1 MEGSDSFGGSKSSYS
16 NKEVEQD
23 EGDEEEADK
32 ISFKSRNEGVS
43 TSNSSVEGNEMKAAS
58 TGSVRQYIR
67 SKMPRLRW
75 TPDLHLCFVHAVER
89 LGGQDNGNSMRNLLL
104 IVGIVL
110 ICAGATPKL
119 VLQMMNIKG
128 LSIAHVK
135 SHLQMYR
142 SKRSDEPNQGQQG
155 LFFEDGDH
163 QIYNLSQLP
172 VLQNFNQ
179 RSSCNLRYGDAS
191 WRGHDHQMYSPYKGG
206 TALNRFKH
214 GLYGSVSERLVIGRN
229 NHNSLNYDSSINIP
243 SLNVQA
249 TSRTHQF
256 LEGVKLFQVSRQEEG
271 RPSSMESHFIA
282 KLQERSGIDQ
292 KECLNTTSSADKNWR
307 TIQEMQ
313 KGSKR
318 KTLDSDCNLDLNLAL
333 KLSTKDDDGLQKC
346 VADGS
351 LSVSLSSSSSSKLG
365 RSMEGDGRRKHARM
379 ASTLDLTL

>member
-23 EGDEEEADK
+23 EGDEEEVDK

-43 TSNSSVEGNEMKAAS
+43 TSNSSVEENEKEAVS

-89 LGGQDNGNSMRNLLL
+89 LGGQDR
-104 IVGIVL
+104 
-110 ICAGATPKL
+110 ATPKL

-142 SKRSDEPNQGQQG
+142 SKRSDEPNQGEG
-155 LFFEDGDH
+155 LFFEGGDH

-256 LEGVKLFQVSRQEEG
+256 LEGVKLFQVSRQEES
-271 RPSSMESHFIA
+271 RPSSMESNFIA

>member
-1 MEGSDSFGGSKSSYS
+1 
-16 NKEVEQD
+16 
-23 EGDEEEADK
+23 
-32 ISFKSRNEGVS
+32 
-43 TSNSSVEGNEMKAAS
+43 
-58 TGSVRQYIR
+58 
-67 SKMPRLRW
+67 
-75 TPDLHLCFVHAVER
+75 
-89 LGGQDNGNSMRNLLL
+89 
-104 IVGIVL
+104 
-110 ICAGATPKL
+110 
-119 VLQMMNIKG
+119 
-128 LSIAHVK
+128 
-135 SHLQMYR
+135 
-142 SKRSDEPNQGQQG
+142 
-155 LFFEDGDH
+155 
-163 QIYNLSQLP
+163 
-172 VLQNFNQ
+172 
-179 RSSCNLRYGDAS
+179 
-191 WRGHDHQMYSPYKGG
+191 MYSPYKGG

-256 LEGVKLFQVSRQEEG
+256 PEGVKLFQVSRQEES

>member
-1 MEGSDSFGGSKSSYS
+1 MEGSDSFEGSKSSYS

-23 EGDEEEADK
+23 EGDEEEVDK

-43 TSNSSVEGNEMKAAS
+43 TSHSSVEENEKKAAS

-104 IVGIVL
+104 IMGIVL

-142 SKRSDEPNQGQQG
+142 SKRSDEHQG
-155 LFFEDGDH
+155 GDH

-172 VLQNFNQ
+172 VLKNFNQ

-249 TSRTHQF
+249 TSRTHDQS
-256 LEGVKLFQVSRQEEG
+256 LEGVKLFQVSRQEES
-271 RPSSMESHFIA
+271 RPSSMESNFIA

-318 KTLDSDCNLDLNLAL
+318 KTLDSDCSLDLNLSL

-351 LSVSLSSSSSSKLG
+351 LSLSLSSSSSSSSKLG
-365 RSMEGDGRRKHARM
+365 RSMEGDGSRRHARM
-379 ASTLDLTL
+379 ASTQDLTL

>member
-23 EGDEEEADK
+23 EGDEEEVDK

-43 TSNSSVEGNEMKAAS
+43 TSNSSVEENEKEAVS

-89 LGGQDNGNSMRNLLL
+89 LGGQDNGNSMSNLLL

-142 SKRSDEPNQGQQG
+142 SKRSDEPNQG
-155 LFFEDGDH
+155 GDH

-256 LEGVKLFQVSRQEEG
+256 LEGVKLFQVSRQEES
-271 RPSSMESHFIA
+271 RPSSMESNFIA

>member
-1 MEGSDSFGGSKSSYS
+1 MEGSDSFEGSKSSYS

-23 EGDEEEADK
+23 EGDEEEVDK

-43 TSNSSVEGNEMKAAS
+43 TSHSSVEENEKKAA
-58 TGSVRQYIR
+58 
-67 SKMPRLRW
+67 
-75 TPDLHLCFVHAVER
+75 
-89 LGGQDNGNSMRNLLL
+89 NGNSMRNLLL
-104 IVGIVL
+104 IMGIVL

-142 SKRSDEPNQGQQG
+142 SKRSDEHQGMKVLTPCSPIPKPNSDSK
-155 LFFEDGDH
+155 L
-163 QIYNLSQLP
+163 
-172 VLQNFNQ
+172 
-179 RSSCNLRYGDAS
+179 
-191 WRGHDHQMYSPYKGG
+191 MYSPYKGG

-249 TSRTHQF
+249 TSRTHDQS
-256 LEGVKLFQVSRQEEG
+256 LEGVKLFQVSRQEES
-271 RPSSMESHFIA
+271 RPSSMESNFIA

-318 KTLDSDCNLDLNLAL
+318 KTLDSDCSLDLNLSL

-351 LSVSLSSSSSSKLG
+351 LSLSLSSSSSSSSKLG
-365 RSMEGDGRRKHARM
+365 RSMEGDGSRRHARM
-379 ASTLDLTL
+379 ASTQDLTL

>member
-1 MEGSDSFGGSKSSYS
+1 
-16 NKEVEQD
+16 
-23 EGDEEEADK
+23 
-32 ISFKSRNEGVS
+32 
-43 TSNSSVEGNEMKAAS
+43 
-58 TGSVRQYIR
+58 
-67 SKMPRLRW
+67 
-75 TPDLHLCFVHAVER
+75 
-89 LGGQDNGNSMRNLLL
+89 
-104 IVGIVL
+104 
-110 ICAGATPKL
+110 
-119 VLQMMNIKG
+119 
-128 LSIAHVK
+128 
-135 SHLQMYR
+135 
-142 SKRSDEPNQGQQG
+142 
-155 LFFEDGDH
+155 
-163 QIYNLSQLP
+163 
-172 VLQNFNQ
+172 
-179 RSSCNLRYGDAS
+179 
-191 WRGHDHQMYSPYKGG
+191 MYSPYKGG

-214 GLYGSVSERLVIGRN
+214 GLYSSVSERLVIGRN

-256 LEGVKLFQVSRQEEG
+256 LEGVKLFQVSRQEES
-271 RPSSMESHFIA
+271 RPSSMESNFIA

-333 KLSTKDDDGLQKC
+333 KRSTKDDDGLQKC